1 MSLKK
6 EKKHLFGKVLI
17 ILCLMLTV
25 GVLIYVSKSD
35 SFSFI
40 LGTKEKT
47 HLRIGIVNQ
56 DEGEQ
61 LNSVQYNFG
70 DDFTKLLAKDE
81 KKEASWKVLSRN
93 QAESQYK
100 DDSLEAIIYIP
111 KDFSHN
117 ILQLSSFNPEKAKI
131 TYKVKDSVKKEQS
144 LEMAQQVG
152 DYVNSLNQK
161 TIRLYFT
168 SVINNLDDAK
178 LRMKTIV
185 DDESDVYSSLSTSI
199 FQPADRSI
207 KSIDSIPSIA
217 QSVQSSN
224 RAFEQSTSSFKTSTS
239 DLLKKN
245 SESLLGQADPILK
258 YKQVQ
263 SQVANHNARVA
274 GNSIKNQYDKDNEL
288 YLTLYRNSMN
298 YLHLF
303 KNTDSSTDPDNSEPY
318 FKRLAQ
324 RINSYNEKMKQYQAQ
339 IEQSRKELGSIRSSL
354 EESRRQI
361 SQNYFDGKEIDTSTL
376 GSDEAAI
383 LKAVSDEADQ
393 NSVRQ
398 ALAKQVVNTLS
409 DSDELPIDYTNQ
421 VDSTIASISV
431 NPSDY
436 GILFNKLKE
445 FGALTDGPINAYYAK
460 LSLLSK
466 YASIKGRTTGSMP
479 GYTFITVA
487 NDVLP
492 PTETQTVTM
501 THVYPELSSAG
512 TGAKKYIETPIR
524 VTNVRVK
531 GAKGATVVPSVDK
544 ISAPTTLQLQ
554 IQLSPNY
561 GLNTIMFEL
570 EIGSERIPL
579 EYSFFYDDNKGNV
592 ALVKK
597 DLSHIFDQLSRID
610 IASTMVKN
618 LYGSPTSS
626 YNNVDIANP
635 ASDSVAKMYGNIS
648 PSSVADKLQQK
659 DVDQYRQ
666 SGIDLYVK
674 LSVEINRLQA
684 NIASLPQL
692 AKEELPS
699 NYFATIVKDLGD
711 WHQEASNKLNE
722 EYEKWKK
729 NGPELLEISPTS
741 SGDGLSNSRLYTTD
755 DSSNSLLDIV
765 TKLASNT
772 RNTSDTIISNGNTI
786 GSMDTQF
793 NTLAEQ
799 AKRVQGEVKEVHQQ
813 TESLIKNQA
822 KNVEDSTEFN
832 KNFQGVLSNARSNG
846 TDNQAVLNF
855 LSNPVVTEKT
865 NQSGVLSNTPI
876 WVYLLVIL
884 LLTNIATGLTIRE
897 YAHRKKEKIVEKEEE
912 HFE

>member
-1 MSLKK
+1 MGIKK
-6 EKKHLFGKVLI
+6 GKNHLLRKVLA
-17 ILCLMLTV
+17 ILCIVITAGL
-25 GVLIYVSKSD
+25 LIYMGQSD
-35 SFSFI
+35 SLSFV

-61 LNSVQYNFG
+61 LNSAQYNFG

-81 KKEASWKVLSRN
+81 RKKASWKVMSRD

-100 DDSLEAIIYIP
+100 DNSLEAIIYIP

-178 LRMKTIV
+178 LQMNTIV
-185 DDESDVYSSLSTSI
+185 GDESDIYDSLSTSI
-199 FQPADRSI
+199 VQPADRSI

-217 QSVQSSN
+217 ESVQSSN
-224 RAFEQSTSSFKTSTS
+224 RSFEQATSNFKTSTS
-239 DLLKKN
+239 DLLKRN
-245 SESLLGQADPILK
+245 AESLMGQTDPILK

-263 SQVANHNARVA
+263 SQVANHNAQVA
-274 GNSIKNQYDKDNEL
+274 GNSVKNQYDKDNKL
-288 YLTLYRNSMN
+288 YLDLYKNSIS

-303 KNTDSSTDPDNSEPY
+303 GNTEAPTEPNEPDSY
-318 FKRLAQ
+318 LLRLAKH
-324 RINSYNEKMKQYQAQ
+324 IESYNDKINHSQEQ
-339 IEQSRKELGSIRSSL
+339 IEQSQKELESIKNSL
-354 EESRRQI
+354 EGSRDQI
-361 SQNYFDGKEIDTSTL
+361 SQNYFNGVQVDTSSL
-376 GSDEAAI
+376 GEDKDAI
-383 LKAVSDEADQ
+383 LKAVSDGVDKD
-393 NSVRQ
+393 NVRQ

-409 DSDELPIDYTNQ
+409 DSDELPGDYTNY
-421 VDSTIASISV
+421 VNSTIASISV
-431 NPSDY
+431 NSGDY
-436 GILFNKLKE
+436 ATLFNKLKE
-445 FGALTDGPINAYYAK
+445 FGALTDDQIASYYAK
-460 LSLLSK
+460 LNLLAS
-466 YASIKGRTTGSMP
+466 YASVKGATTGSMP

-487 NDVLP
+487 NDSLP
-492 PTETQTVTM
+492 STDAKTVTM
-501 THVYPELSSAG
+501 EHVYPERTSEG
-512 TGAKKYIETPIR
+512 NGGNKYTATTIR
-524 VTNVRVK
+524 VTNIQVQ
-531 GAKGATVVPSVDK
+531 GAQGATVVPSVDS
-544 ISAPTTLQLQ
+544 ISEPTSLQLQ

-561 GLNTIMFEL
+561 GLNTVAFEL

-579 EYSFFYDDNKGNV
+579 QYSFFYDNNKGND
-592 ALVKK
+592 ALIKT
-597 DLSHIFDQLSRID
+597 DLSNIFEQLSRID
-610 IASTMVKN
+610 TAAATIKN
-618 LYGSPTSS
+618 LYGSPSSS
-626 YNNVDIANP
+626 YDIDIANP
-635 ASDSVAKMYGNIS
+635 ASNSVAKMYGNIS
-648 PSSVADKLQQK
+648 PSSVADKLQPE

-666 SGIDLYVK
+666 SGIELYVK
-674 LSVEINRLQA
+674 LSAEINRLQK
-684 NIASLPQL
+684 NTASLPQL
-692 AKEELPS
+692 TKEELP
-699 NYFATIVKDLGD
+699 NDYFAAIVGELSD
-711 WHQEASNKLNE
+711 WHQQAVDDLNKQYE
-722 EYEKWKK
+722 EWKK
-729 NGPELLEISPTS
+729 NSPELLEVSPTS
-741 SGDGLSNSRLYTTD
+741 SSDSLSNNRLYTTD
-755 DSSNSLLDIV
+755 DSSNGLLDIV
-765 TKLASNT
+765 TKLASST
-772 RNTSDTIISNGNTI
+772 RNTSDTIASNGNAI

-822 KNVEDSTEFN
+822 KNIEDSTDFN

-865 NQSGVLSNTPI
+865 SQSGVLSNTPI

-897 YAHRKKEKIVEKEEE
+897 YAHRKKEKTVEKEEE
-912 HFE
+912 EQFE

>member
-303 KNTDSSTDPDNSEPY
+303 KNTDSSTDPD
-318 FKRLAQ
+318 
-324 RINSYNEKMKQYQAQ
+324 
-339 IEQSRKELGSIRSSL
+339 
-354 EESRRQI
+354 RR
-361 SQNYFDGKEIDTSTL
+361 
-376 GSDEAAI
+376 
-383 LKAVSDEADQ
+383 
-393 NSVRQ
+393 
-398 ALAKQVVNTLS
+398 
-409 DSDELPIDYTNQ
+409 
-421 VDSTIASISV
+421 
-431 NPSDY
+431 
-436 GILFNKLKE
+436 
-445 FGALTDGPINAYYAK
+445 
-460 LSLLSK
+460 
-466 YASIKGRTTGSMP
+466 
-479 GYTFITVA
+479 
-487 NDVLP
+487 
-492 PTETQTVTM
+492 
-501 THVYPELSSAG
+501 
-512 TGAKKYIETPIR
+512 
-524 VTNVRVK
+524 
-531 GAKGATVVPSVDK
+531 
-544 ISAPTTLQLQ
+544 
-554 IQLSPNY
+554 
-561 GLNTIMFEL
+561 
-570 EIGSERIPL
+570 
-579 EYSFFYDDNKGNV
+579 
-592 ALVKK
+592 
-597 DLSHIFDQLSRID
+597 
-610 IASTMVKN
+610 
-618 LYGSPTSS
+618 
-626 YNNVDIANP
+626 
-635 ASDSVAKMYGNIS
+635 
-648 PSSVADKLQQK
+648 
-659 DVDQYRQ
+659 
-666 SGIDLYVK
+666 
-674 LSVEINRLQA
+674 
-684 NIASLPQL
+684 
-692 AKEELPS
+692 
-699 NYFATIVKDLGD
+699 
-711 WHQEASNKLNE
+711 W
-722 EYEKWKK
+722 
-729 NGPELLEISPTS
+729 
-741 SGDGLSNSRLYTTD
+741 
-755 DSSNSLLDIV
+755 
-765 TKLASNT
+765 
-772 RNTSDTIISNGNTI
+772 
-786 GSMDTQF
+786 
-793 NTLAEQ
+793 
-799 AKRVQGEVKEVHQQ
+799 
-813 TESLIKNQA
+813 
-822 KNVEDSTEFN
+822 
-832 KNFQGVLSNARSNG
+832 
-846 TDNQAVLNF
+846 
-855 LSNPVVTEKT
+855 
-865 NQSGVLSNTPI
+865 
-876 WVYLLVIL
+876 
-884 LLTNIATGLTIRE
+884 TNIKR
-897 YAHRKKEKIVEKEEE
+897 R
-912 HFE
+912 